1 MGLVQYPVMNL
12 TDDPLWSKLE
22 AFELDV
28 NGDSLT
34 FTRRLARE
42 NGWSPDFAGRVVEEY
57 RRFLFLAMRAG
68 HPVTPSDEVDQA
80 WHLHLVYTHSY
91 WDELCGEVLGR
102 PLHHGPTRGGRAEDD
117 KYHEWYE
124 KTLASYKR
132 VFGRTPPADIWPEAG
147 RRFSSEMRWRR
158 VNVAACWLLPK
169 SKVKR
174 VAALLVGGTCL
185 GGLLAACSGGDAAEN
200 SILALIIV
208 GVLTLILIL
217 AASAA
222 KRTKSGQGSNDSHG
236 CTGPSSG
243 CSSGCS
249 SRDHDSSHH
258 SHDSSDSI
266 DSSSGDSSSGCSS
279 SGCGGGGCGGGGGD

>member
-1 MGLVQYPVMNL
+1 MGLVQYRVMNL

-28 NGDSLT
+28 SGDSLT

-57 RRFLFLAMRAG
+57 RRFLFVAMRAG

-117 KYHEWYE
+117 KYHDWYE
-124 KTLASYKR
+124 KTLASYER
-132 VFGRTPPADIWPEAG
+132 VFARTPPADIWPEA
-147 RRFSSEMRWRR
+147 RQRFSSEMRWRR
-158 VNVAACWLLPK
+158 VNVASCWLLPK

-185 GGLLAACSGGDAAEN
+185 GGLLAACSGEDAEN

-217 AASAA
+217 AASASKKA
-222 KRTKSGQGSNDSHG
+222 KSGKGSNDSHG
-236 CTGPSSG
+236 CTSPSSG
-243 CSSGCS
+243 CSGCS
-249 SRDHDSSHH
+249 SRGHDSSHH

-279 SGCGGGGCGGGGGD
+279 SGCGGGACGGGGGD